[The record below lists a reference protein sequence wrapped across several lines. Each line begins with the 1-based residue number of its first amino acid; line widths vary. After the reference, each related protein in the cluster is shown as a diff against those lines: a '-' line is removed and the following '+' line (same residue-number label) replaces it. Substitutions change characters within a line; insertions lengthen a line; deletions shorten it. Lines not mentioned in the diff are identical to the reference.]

1 VVATNPN
8 EDAGIIAAGA
18 RVESVVAAQSNA
30 PDQDTKQ
37 KEKKLAAGEAEAR
50 RLLLLMD
57 RDKRRPPLTG
67 LTS

>member
-18 RVESVVAAQSNA
+18 RVESVVAAQSPA

-57 RDKRRPPLTG
+57 RDKRCPPLTG